1 MSYIEHLEKE
11 EILNYIEVVDT
22 DALAHALRNTSKKVP
37 GFSGRNRS
45 VPRQMV
51 TVPIVSLS
59 KTHGR
64 DGDKIRGILN
74 EIIENRNE
82 EAYELLDLKYSDIKK
97 MIEGDNQQELI
108 ELTFKFAQK
117 TSVLFSSYISSMGK
131 KDEVD
136 YKLIK
141 GIEEQLWTFFQNR
154 EKEERELI
162 DKAVNKCKEEFEIK
176 EQSFH
181 NEHDKVRKRAKEL
194 KDELKDAEEQ
204 IREKSKKNEFLLNEV
219 SKAQKENETLNND
232 NDQLANR
239 LKAVTA
245 ELKEIKMKVQEL
257 NFNELVTI
265 EDLNTILSEK
275 KDDERIFATR
285 FFKYIKDAE
294 DESTQK
300 LDSLWDQWLDY
311 ERTLV
316 GDYLTK
322 LRIKDI
328 SSDKIEKLEEVLY
341 LTEMR
346 SCIIQIL
353 QAMGYK
359 ILENKIIDRLY

>member
-1 MSYIEHLEKE
+1 MSYIDHLEKE

-37 GFSGRNRS
+37 GFSGRNKS
-45 VPRQMV
+45 IPRQMV

-82 EAYELLDLKYSDIKK
+82 EAYELLELKYSDIKS
-97 MIEGDNQQELI
+97 MLEGENQKELI

-117 TSVLFSSYISSMGK
+117 TSVLFSSYISSIGK

-136 YKLIK
+136 FELIK
-141 GIEEQLWTFFQNR
+141 GIEEQLWVFFKNR
-154 EKEERELI
+154 EKEEKELI
-162 DKAVNKCKEEFEIK
+162 DKAVNKCKEEFEVK

-181 NEHDKVRKRAKEL
+181 NEHDKDRKWAKEL
-194 KDELKDAEEQ
+194 KNELKDAEEQ
-204 IREKSKKNEFLLNEV
+204 IREKSKKNELLLNEV
-219 SKAQKENETLNND
+219 SKAQKENETLNKD
-232 NDQLANR
+232 NDKLANR
-239 LKAVTA
+239 LKEVTG
-245 ELKEIKMKVQEL
+245 ELKEINLKVQEL

-265 EDLNTILSEK
+265 DDLNTILCEK
-275 KDDERIFATR
+275 KEDESIIATR
-285 FFKYIKDAE
+285 FFEYIKDAE
-294 DESTQK
+294 DESDKK
-300 LDSLWDQWLDY
+300 LDSLWEQWLDY

-322 LRIKDI
+322 LRIQDI
-328 SSDKIEKLEEVLY
+328 SSDKIERLEEVLY

-346 SCIIQIL
+346 LCIIQIL

-359 ILENKIIDRLY
+359 ILENKIIGRLY